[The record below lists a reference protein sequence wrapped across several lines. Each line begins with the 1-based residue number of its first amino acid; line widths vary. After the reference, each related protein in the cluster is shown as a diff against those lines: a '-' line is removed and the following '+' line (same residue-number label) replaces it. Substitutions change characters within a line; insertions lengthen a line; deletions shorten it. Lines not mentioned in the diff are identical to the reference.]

1 MCKWSSK
8 LLGMVHISLN
18 RKLIKMQSETDVI
31 RITIFN
37 IFSLNKNDYLQT
49 LRLQLILARS
59 ELLRIKV
66 ETATL

>member
-49 LRLQLILARS
+49 LRLQLILVRS